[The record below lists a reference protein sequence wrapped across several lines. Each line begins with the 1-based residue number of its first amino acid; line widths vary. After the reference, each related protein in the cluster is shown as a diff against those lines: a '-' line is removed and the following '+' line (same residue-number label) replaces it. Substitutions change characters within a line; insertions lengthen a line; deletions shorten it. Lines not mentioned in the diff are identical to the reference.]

1 MKKFRNIAFFTEIVY
16 TDTNKDYEMAN
27 NEDIEE
33 YRALQIRF
41 PLSLY
46 EKIQERA
53 KKERRSINAEVV
65 YCLEKFFVS
74 DAAQAMSADDLK
86 SFITHLL
93 YPGTLPK

>member
-1 MKKFRNIAFFTEIVY
+1 M
-16 TDTNKDYEMAN
+16 TDTENTEA
-27 NEDIEE
+27 

-41 PLSLY
+41 PLNLY

-53 KKERRSINAEVV
+53 RKERRSFNAEVI

-74 DAAQAMSADDLK
+74 DTAQAMSADDLRA
-86 SFITHLL
+86 FLTHLL